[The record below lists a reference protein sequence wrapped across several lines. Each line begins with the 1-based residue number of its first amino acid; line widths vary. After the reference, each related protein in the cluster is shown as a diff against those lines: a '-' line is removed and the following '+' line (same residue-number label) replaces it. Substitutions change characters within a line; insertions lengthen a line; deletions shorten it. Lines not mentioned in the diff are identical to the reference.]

1 MGSINISSQSESGNR
16 FYWYN
21 VNVIFTIPQIS
32 KNKEADDKLS
42 EDQGELDDTSSRR
55 VDAVYQGKIYIEVML
70 AADKTTCDFYGN
82 GTLDYLLNTA
92 NLVIAAIRHCD
103 FVNVHQKTLQSNPYD
118 SY

>member
-1 MGSINISSQSESGNR
+1 MGSINILSLSESGNR

-70 AADKTTCDFYGN
+70 AADKTTCDFYGH

-92 NLVIAAIRHCD
+92 NLVIVTIRHCD